1 MGKAELRIIRVPKW
15 VTAVLL
21 VLVSAAMLA
30 MLFYLSGKAYAN
42 GHEPLR
48 DLILRVMQRGPVS
61 RNAVLAS
68 IMPAIANVLF
78 FLPWGFLLFLA
89 IDTPSRSRGRTYLVT
104 VVAGA
109 LFAIAMQVWQTFL
122 PTRVLAAPDAVADSF
137 GALAGA
143 IAGHLRKRMR
153 VQFDY

>member
-1 MGKAELRIIRVPKW
+1 MGKSELRIIRVPKW

-21 VLVSAAMLA
+21 VIVSAVMLA

-42 GHEPLR
+42 GREPLR

-68 IMPAIANVLF
+68 IMPAIANMLF

-89 IDTPSRSRGRTYLVT
+89 IDTPSRSRGRTYLIT
-104 VVAGA
+104 VVAGT

-122 PTRVLAAPDAVADSF
+122 PTRVLAAPDAVADGF

-143 IAGHLRKRMR
+143 IAGHVRKRMR